1 MQLFTWLSKWITGGT
16 QTQRA
21 PTRKQTS
28 HFRPQLETLEGRDV
42 PSTLTVTSAADSGAG
57 SLRADIAAANP
68 GDTINFAPSLDGQT
82 IKLTSGLVVNKSL
95 NIQGPGASELTISDL
110 RARASFTFQ
119 GAATNATLSGLT
131 ISHSF
136 GLINSGSTLTINNC
150 TLSNNTAI
158 FEGEGGAIANVN
170 GGALTIN
177 GCTLSGNSS
186 SSYGGAVYNSG
197 ATLNILNSTLSG
209 NQAMGPGGDYGLV
222 RGEGGAIYSN
232 SGTVSITNCTLSNNS
247 AEYVGGAIFNESP
260 STMTVNGCTFSGNV
274 EDRGYAGDSVGNDIY
289 NYANL
294 ATSLTISNSVFSNHY
309 SGYPIQG
316 PWTNGGGNTFNY

>member
-1 MQLFTWLSKWITGGT
+1 MQLLTWLSICITGET
-16 QTQRA
+16 QTRLA
-21 PTRKQTS
+21 PTRKPIPR
-28 HFRPQLETLEGRDV
+28 FRPQLETLEGRDV
-42 PSTLTVTSAADSGAG
+42 PSTLTVTSVADSGAG

-68 GDTINFAPSLDGQT
+68 GDAINFAPSLDGQT
-82 IKLTSGLVVNKSL
+82 IRLTSGLVVNKSL
-95 NIQGPGASELTISDL
+95 TIQGPGASELTISAL
-110 RARASFTFQ
+110 RARAFTFQ

-150 TLSNNTAI
+150 TLSNNTAS

-177 GCTLSGNSS
+177 DCTLSGNSC

-222 RGEGGAIYSN
+222 RGEGGAIYSS
-232 SGTVSITNCTLSNNS
+232 SGKVSITNCTLSNNS
-247 AEYVGGAIFNESP
+247 AGYFGGAIFNESP

-274 EDRGYAGDSVGNDIY
+274 EDRGYEGDSVGNDID

-294 ATSLTISNSVFSNHY
+294 ASSLTIINSVFSNHY
-309 SGYPIQG
+309 SGNPIQG
-316 PWTNGGGNTFNY
+316 PWTNGGGDTFNY